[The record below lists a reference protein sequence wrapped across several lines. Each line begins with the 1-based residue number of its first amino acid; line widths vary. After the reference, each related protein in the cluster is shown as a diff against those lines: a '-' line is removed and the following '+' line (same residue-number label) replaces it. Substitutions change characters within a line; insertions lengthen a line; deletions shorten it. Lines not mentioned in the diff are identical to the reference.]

1 MYLAYSL
8 LLSLGLLLFSPY
20 FLFQALAHRKYID
33 GLRER
38 LGFLPTIEKQSVI
51 WLHCVSVGETQA
63 ARPLVERLRKELP
76 QSTLVVS
83 TVTLTGQRLARD
95 LFRTQADRVFYF
107 PFDWT
112 WSVRRALK
120 AMNPAVVLVM
130 ETELWPNFLR
140 ECKKREIPVALVN
153 GRISRKSFGRY
164 LKIRFFLRR
173 VLACLSIAVMQS
185 ERDAERIREL
195 GMRGEKV
202 FTAGNLK
209 FEASG
214 NGDQNTDLKERFGL
228 QLGLPLVLA
237 ASTHAPEEKIILESL
252 KRLLA
257 TRTVRLMPR
266 LMLAPRHPERFNE
279 VAALIQ
285 ASGLSWARRTNDFSA
300 SDATASVILLD
311 TIGELPA
318 MYPLATA
325 VFVGGSIVDRGG
337 HNVLEPA
344 AHGVAVI
351 TGAHTHNFHAIVDLL
366 NEAQAIVQL
375 PPVEGEEAVV
385 KLTEVLR
392 RVLSEAEWRDELAR
406 RAKALIMENQ
416 GAAERT
422 MKLIAPLFSAN
433 VTDHPPSDSL
443 LPLNAPA
450 PHTS

>member
-20 FLFQALAHRKYID
+20 FLFQALAHRKYIE

-38 LGFLPTIEKQSVI
+38 LGFLPTIENRPVV

-95 LFRTQADRVFYF
+95 LFRNHAEKVFYF
-107 PFDWT
+107 PFDWR
-112 WSVRRALK
+112 WSVRRALG
-120 AMNPAVVLVM
+120 AVNPAVVLVM

-140 ECKKREIPVALVN
+140 ECKAREIPVALVN

-164 LKIRFFLRR
+164 LQIRFFLRR
-173 VLACLSIAVMQS
+173 VLACLSMAVMQS
-185 ERDAERIREL
+185 ERDAERIRAL
-195 GMRGEKV
+195 GISEERV
-202 FTAGNLK
+202 FIAGNLK
-209 FEASG
+209 FESSYR
-214 NGDQNTDLKERFGL
+214 DQKTDVKERFRL
-228 QLGLPLVLA
+228 QSDVPLVLA
-237 ASTHAPEEKIILESL
+237 ASTHAPEEKIVLESFL
-252 KRLLA
+252 KLREW
-257 TRTVRLMPR
+257 RTVR
-266 LMLAPRHPERFNE
+266 LMLAPRKPERFDE
-279 VAALIQ
+279 VAELIR
-285 ASGLSWARRTNDFSA
+285 ASGLSWARRTNEPSE

-318 MYPLATA
+318 VYSFASV

-385 KLTEVLR
+385 KLSEVLE
-392 RVLSEAEWRDELAR
+392 RVLSEAAWRDELGR
-406 RAKALIMENQ
+406 RAKALVIEHQ

-422 MKLIAPLFSAN
+422 MKLIAPLLS
-433 VTDHPPSDSL
+433 T
-443 LPLNAPA
+443 
-450 PHTS
+450 